1 MIYDYPCDYSFKA
14 NQLNCYTVEITDIN
28 KEKFYGIIKKFL
40 LIDSQMFA
48 LISLLETTDPESN
61 SNKYSLDG
69 LSSPASIHLQKY
81 FILVNKTNEIIAVK
95 TEFISN
101 RCILIKCLDTII
113 LTPCVSTEHD

>member
-1 MIYDYPCDYSFKA
+1 MFHTYDYSIKA

-48 LISLLETTDPESN
+48 LISLLETTDPTSN
-61 SNKYSLDG
+61 SNIYSLDG

-101 RCILIKCLDTII
+101 RCILIECLDKVI